1 LFVPTILYAIQIFH
15 RCGFTLFLS
24 NFKLLFEPLRAH
36 YWTKVQYTTISIFAK
51 KVLPGTASGT
61 GVIHSI
67 PKRNVTICEGGN
79 LMMRNAVRSLAGVSA
94 FCFVAACSQ
103 TGIRRA
109 TLTPAANLPRP
120 DRILVYDFAV
130 SQQEVKEYQ
139 GIMRQQPTIK
149 DAAER
154 ERLLAQ
160 EVKNALAEETVDHLK
175 PLGFVVERVARGTRA
190 TGNDL
195 VIDGQFLTVDEGNPL
210 HRLVVGFGTG
220 GSAVQTQV
228 QVYQAPEARKLL
240 EFTTQS
246 DSSKMPGAAA
256 TLGAG
261 AVAQGGVTVGMVVA
275 NAAVSGVKTYKSDV
289 ARMAAASGDQ
299 VARYLSEF
307 FAKQGWIRPD
317 QVRKARIVY

>member
-1 LFVPTILYAIQIFH
+1 MMRHAMSAFVAA
-15 RCGFTLFLS
+15 
-24 NFKLLFEPLRAH
+24 LLF
-36 YWTKVQYTTISIFAK
+36 
-51 KVLPGTASGT
+51 G
-61 GVIHSI
+61 
-67 PKRNVTICEGGN
+67 
-79 LMMRNAVRSLAGVSA
+79 
-94 FCFVAACSQ
+94 FVAACGH
-103 TGIRRA
+103 TGIRR
-109 TLTPAANLPRP
+109 PAQTAETNLPRP

-130 SQQEVKEYQ
+130 SEQEVKEYQ

-149 DAAER
+149 DPAER

-160 EVKNALAEETVDHLK
+160 EVKDGLAEEIVDAMK
-175 PLGFVVERVARGTRA
+175 SLGFAVERVGHGTKP

-195 VIDGQFLTVDEGNPL
+195 LIDGQFLTVDEGNPL

-220 GSAVQTQV
+220 ASAVQTQV

-246 DSSKMPGAAA
+246 DSGKLPGAAP

-261 AVAQGGVTVGMVVA
+261 AVAQGGVTAGMAVA
-275 NAAVSGVKTYKSDV
+275 NAASSGAKTYKSDV
-289 ARMAAASGDQ
+289 TRMAAASGDQ

>member
-1 LFVPTILYAIQIFH
+1 MV
-15 RCGFTLFLS
+15 
-24 NFKLLFEPLRAH
+24 
-36 YWTKVQYTTISIFAK
+36 
-51 KVLPGTASGT
+51 
-61 GVIHSI
+61 
-67 PKRNVTICEGGN
+67 
-79 LMMRNAVRSLAGVSA
+79 RNAIRSMAGVLA

-103 TGIRRA
+103 TGIRKA
-109 TLTPAANLPRP
+109 TLTPETNLPRP
-120 DRILVYDFAV
+120 SRILIYDFAV
-130 SQQEVKEYQ
+130 SEQDLKEYQ

-160 EVKNALAEETVDHLK
+160 GVKDALAEELVDALK
-175 PLGFVVERVARGTRA
+175 ALGFSVERVARGTRA

-240 EFTTQS
+240 DFTTQS
-246 DSSKMPGAAA
+246 DSSKLPGAAP

-261 AVAQGGVTVGMVVA
+261 AVAAGGVTA
-275 NAAVSGVKTYKSDV
+275 
-289 ARMAAASGDQ
+289 
-299 VARYLSEF
+299 
-307 FAKQGWIRPD
+307 GW
-317 QVRKARIVY
+317 